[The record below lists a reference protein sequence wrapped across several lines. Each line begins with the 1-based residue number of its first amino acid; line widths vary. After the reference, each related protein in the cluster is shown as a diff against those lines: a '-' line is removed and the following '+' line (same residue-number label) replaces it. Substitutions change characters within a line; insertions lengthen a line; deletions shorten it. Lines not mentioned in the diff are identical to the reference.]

1 MIDIKSYQAKAL
13 AGTASI
19 VRLRA
24 DFPEAAQYAVY
35 EKEYNPQTGAE
46 IEQRVTGIRLMD
58 VDEFRAKLA
67 EETAFLAE
75 LDAMEVQ
82 P

>member
-24 DFPEAAQYAVY
+24 NFPEAAQYAVY
-35 EKEYNPQTGAE
+35 QKKFDENGVALPNEVIA
-46 IEQRVTGIRLMD
+46 IRKMD
-58 VDEFRAKLA
+58 VDEFRAKLVM
-67 EETAFLAE
+67 ETAFLAE
-75 LDAMEVQ
+75 LDAMKAQV
-82 P
+82 